1 MQEKIQYHTGYNGER
16 KCILNKG
23 EVPYITFP
31 AFSKYSFL
39 FHGFS
44 TRQGGVSKGAL
55 SSMNLS
61 YSRGDEDTNVDEN
74 YRRICQAMGVQP
86 ETLVFSDQVHKTR
99 IAYADGSVKK
109 YMETDGLITD
119 KRGLVLCT
127 SYADCVPLYFAD
139 AAGRGIGLA
148 HSGWR
153 GTVERIGAKT
163 VAAMEEQFGCPPSDL
178 TAVIGPSICPDCYE
192 ISQDVADA
200 FKEQFTKVQA
210 ESFLTAGECKDSQ
223 DEPGRKYR
231 LNLWEANKIILSEAG
246 LRPENIHIA
255 GLCTCCNPNIL
266 FSHRA
271 SGGKR
276 GNLNA
281 FLGIR

>member
-1 MQEKIQYHTGYNGER
+1 MLENIQYHTGYNGARECFR
-16 KCILNKG
+16 NRG
-23 EVPYITFP
+23 AVPYITFP
-31 AFSKYSFL
+31 ALSKYSFL
-39 FHGFS
+39 CHGFS
-44 TRQGGVSKGAL
+44 TRLGGVSREEL
-55 SSMNLS
+55 SSLNLS
-61 YSRGDEDTNVDEN
+61 YSRGDEDANVDEN
-74 YRRICQAMGVQP
+74 YRRICQAMGIAP
-86 ETLVFSDQVHKTR
+86 ENLIFSDQVHKTR
-99 IAYADGSVKK
+99 IAYADGTVKK

-139 AAGRGIGLA
+139 TAGRGIGLA

-178 TAVIGPSICPDCYE
+178 IAVIGPSICQDCYE
-192 ISQDVADA
+192 VSQDVADA
-200 FKEQFTKVQA
+200 FKEQFTGEQA
-210 ESFLTAGECKDSQ
+210 VSFLTAGEYKDSQ
-223 DEPGRKYR
+223 EEPDRKYQ
-231 LNLWEANKIILSEAG
+231 LNLWEANRIILSEAG
-246 LRPENIHIA
+246 LLPENIHIA
-255 GLCTCCNPNIL
+255 GLCTCCNAEIL

-281 FLGIR
+281 FLGIQ